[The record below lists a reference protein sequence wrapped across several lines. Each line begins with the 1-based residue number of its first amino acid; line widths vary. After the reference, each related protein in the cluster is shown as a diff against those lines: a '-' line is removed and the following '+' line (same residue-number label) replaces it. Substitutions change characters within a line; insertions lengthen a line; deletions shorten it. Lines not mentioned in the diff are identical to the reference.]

1 MSVVETRKETAPAQ
15 LSAQL
20 SNQLSNQL
28 PAPGPGAA
36 RRADWIPDP
45 VFGVI
50 PMQAQAPGMGA
61 MLGRSPVMQH
71 LFARMRTTAPH
82 FRLATIEGEPG
93 VGKMLAAQTLH
104 GIGRAAQGPFAPW
117 TAAEFVE
124 QAAEIW
130 HVSRGGLL
138 YLARVDELTAQ
149 QQARLRDFL
158 ERAAQARIRTQ
169 VLTGPLQVVAGAGQS
184 LRKAVAS
191 GAFRSDLAGSLSAI
205 HLIVPPLR
213 ERREDI
219 PLLSEVFLQRWS
231 AEHSKRLRG
240 FAPGA
245 MQRLT
250 IHAWPGNVRELQTVV
265 AAAALE
271 TASQWIR
278 PIDLPRLEWPADK
291 PAPAAEMAG
300 EDPNLDRA
308 ILRHIARV
316 LGRVQGNKLR
326 AARLLGIS
334 RSTLYRMLQSSAAN
348 GHVPAP
354 HEAPRPDATH
364 D

>member
-15 LSAQL
+15 VS
-20 SNQLSNQL
+20 
-28 PAPGPGAA
+28 A
-36 RRADWIPDP
+36 RRAGWIPDP
-45 VFGVI
+45 VFRVV
-50 PMQAQAPGMGA
+50 PTQAEAPGLGA
-61 MLGRSPVMQH
+61 MLGRSAVMQH

-104 GIGRAAQGPFAPW
+104 GMGRAAQGPFAPW

-124 QAAEIW
+124 KAPEIW
-130 HVSRGGLL
+130 HGLRGGLL

-158 ERAAQARIRTQ
+158 ERAAQERIRTQ
-169 VLTGPLQVVAGAGQS
+169 HLTGPSQVIAGAGQP

-205 HLIVPPLR
+205 HFTIPPLR
-213 ERREDI
+213 ERRDDI
-219 PLLSEVFLQRWS
+219 PLLAELFLQRWS
-231 AEHSKRLRG
+231 AEHGKPLRG

-250 IHAWPGNVRELQTVV
+250 AHAWPGNVRELQTVV
-265 AAAALE
+265 ATAALE

-278 PIDLPRLEWPADK
+278 PIDLPRLEWPAQK
-291 PAPAAEMAG
+291 QLPAAEIAG

-316 LGRVQGNKLR
+316 LARVQGNKLR

-334 RSTLYRMLQSSAAN
+334 RSTLYRMLQSSVAAN
-348 GHVPAP
+348 EHLPAP
-354 HEAPRPDATH
+354 DDTPQPEAARE
-364 D
+364 